1 MLTGEF
7 VQPPQLKHLIEE
19 FDCCDAELVI
29 GLVCAVGTDYKP
41 IQATLSEILS
51 KFGYVVRVVRIS
63 SLMPRLTDYPL
74 DDSTETAR
82 IGSRMDAGNRACI
95 ESGRKDLW
103 ALAAIADINAAR
115 EKGGIDQKS
124 FQKPLSRTAH
134 IILTL
139 KRPQEVATLRKVY
152 GDGFFLVGVFAT
164 EKERLDFL
172 INRDAPRQAAIE
184 LIKRDSDESDDHGQ
198 HTRATFHLSDVFV
211 RLKDGLYVSELE
223 RFFDL
228 VFSNPFITPTRR
240 EYAMF
245 LAYASS
251 LRSGQLGRQVGAA
264 ITSKSGDVLALGCND
279 VPRPG
284 GGLYW
289 PGPEDRRD
297 HILGYDTNDRQR
309 DKIVDLLI
317 ARMSADARSGALR
330 PAFRN
335 ILDITEYGRAVH
347 AEMDAL
353 LTCARSGV
361 STVGGILYTTT
372 FPCHNCTRH
381 IIAAGIERV
390 IYIEPYAKSRAEEL
404 HQDAIVV
411 EEKASEDSRGARQK
425 VPFTPFVGVGPRRY
439 FDLFSL
445 ALSRGFELE
454 RKKESSIVEFTRQ
467 GAFARVP
474 MSPLS
479 YIQREAIAI
488 KQLESLPKQLEIFP
502 EWGERADGDNKK

>member
-1 MLTGEF
+1 
-7 VQPPQLKHLIEE
+7 VQPPQLKNLIEK
-19 FDCCDAELVI
+19 FDCSDAEIVI

-41 IQATLSEILS
+41 IQACLGEILAR
-51 KFGYVVRVVRIS
+51 FGYVARAVRIS
-63 SLMPRLTDYPL
+63 SLIPKLTDHLL
-74 DDSTETAR
+74 DDSSETAR
-82 IGSRMDAGNRACI
+82 IASRMDAGNRACI
-95 ESGRKDLW
+95 DSGRKDLW
-103 ALAAIADINAAR
+103 ALAAIAEINAAR
-115 EKGGIDQKS
+115 EKETVGHKF
-124 FQKPLSRTAH
+124 FQKPLPRAAH

-139 KRPQEVATLRKVY
+139 KRPQEVATFRKVY
-152 GDGFFLVGVFAT
+152 GDGFFLIGVFAT
-164 EKERLDFL
+164 EKERLDSL
-172 INRDAPRQAAIE
+172 INRDAPKQAAIE

-211 RLKDGLYVSELE
+211 RLKDKLYVSELE

-240 EYAMF
+240 EHAMF
-245 LAYASS
+245 LAYGSS

-289 PGPEDRRD
+289 PDPDDRRD
-297 HILGYDTNDRQR
+297 HVLGYDTNDMQR
-309 DKIVDLLI
+309 DKIIELLMN
-317 ARMSADARSGALR
+317 RLPSDMQSGALR
-330 PAFRN
+330 RSFRN
-335 ILDITEYGRAVH
+335 VLDITEYGRAVH

-361 STVGGILYTTT
+361 STVDGILFTTT

-381 IIAAGIERV
+381 IIAAGIQRV

-411 EEKASEDSRGARQK
+411 EEKASEDNRGVRQK
-425 VPFTPFVGVGPRRY
+425 VPFTPFAGVGPRRY

-445 ALSRGFELE
+445 SLSRGFELE
-454 RKKESSIVEFTRQ
+454 RKKESGIIEFSRRD
-467 GAFARVP
+467 ALVRVP

-479 YIQREAIAI
+479 YIQKEGIAI
-488 KQLESLPKQLEIFP
+488 KELESLPKQLEIFP
-502 EWGERADGDNKK
+502 EWMEQADGDNKK